1 MNPAVRTA
9 DVAVS
14 RQNYGFTYNKISD
27 YNGLAAYVFLLKPR
41 RKRVGLFRGEL
52 WLTTD
57 TGAPLRLWGDLVKS
71 PSIFIRS
78 FRFVQD
84 YPTAA
89 ECSQPLRL
97 MLTIHTR
104 IAGTVDMVVWQQS
117 AADSPD
123 STGRRREW
131 FSISARRSS
140 AKMTVETARDIAKK
154 EPQKGVNGSNGTRAR
169 RFAVHE
175 LPIPGAADSLRKAL
189 RDRASSPAG
198 VLPSPGIRRTA
209 AMGSPTASRGT
220 ATTHRAGS
228 GGCSNR
234 PCGGSTES
242 PAASRISPC
251 RPPGRRQSSPASS
264 KTNRFSSHH
273 YGWIDRCRALTL
285 AAGRNAAPFPALHP
299 R

>member
-1 MNPAVRTA
+1 MPVWPLDADRFGLHQPVSEERRPGGECDRGTEVRFSQKRLPSESAAIAVATLLPLLLPILCSAQQLTPAEALDRYLARAGGPQPAPSDSVFTVQIDASMPALHKQGSMTGLKLVSYTGQVVYRGLRFTGDKLVKTAVIARFLSNDMNPAVRTA

-84 YPTAA
+84 YQTAA

-117 AADSPD
+117 AADSP
-123 STGRRREW
+123 E
-131 FSISARRSS
+131 SIGAGESS
-140 AKMTVETARDIAKK
+140 SQF
-154 EPQKGVNGSNGTRAR
+154 PQ
-169 RFAVHE
+169 
-175 LPIPGAADSLRKAL
+175 
-189 RDRASSPAG
+189 
-198 VLPSPGIRRTA
+198 
-209 AMGSPTASRGT
+209 
-220 ATTHRAGS
+220 
-228 GGCSNR
+228 GGQT
-234 PCGGSTES
+234 P
-242 PAASRISPC
+242 
-251 RPPGRRQSSPASS
+251 
-264 KTNRFSSHH
+264 K
-273 YGWIDRCRALTL
+273 
-285 AAGRNAAPFPALHP
+285 
-299 R
+299 